1 MEQLALP
8 HPMAEHDARATLT
21 STCPQ
26 SIESCA
32 PRKRRALTRS
42 EPTRRRARQ
51 RTNNASSPSASVY
64 EDQNKTAATAAAGV
78 AIKPTVHADRGLAA
92 TCPLPMRSR
101 PPRRIHPMARIVQR
115 AVQYVCVGGR
125 QLAVVDVAIALVV
138 QATQGKPGSCD
149 TLLAQSWSL
158 QDSALAVHGMC
169 ARPGS
174 VVVLTATVAPPAS
187 APPPFT
193 AMAPSRSSERTPLAY
208 TTLGLFWLFGVL
220 RSHGDPRFHDAMGAV
235 LRSGVIDDIGARLEL
250 APVTARASFS
260 CTRAVA
266 NIAVVL
272 VDDRC
277 GVPIDASATADTASA
292 GDLDNGTNK
301 DKGTDL
307 CMTTPDHVNG
317 NDNVDNVDKRNIN
330 VCVLSVAAAAMRNE
344 LCGAD
349 PWAIMGQ
356 GDRRR
361 VVGSDSRE
369 ACALLAATGA
379 CLARRGVAARL
390 LVDAV
395 PGPRVDDA
403 RFRHHVEAAFGF
415 VAP

>member
-1 MEQLALP
+1 
-8 HPMAEHDARATLT
+8 
-21 STCPQ
+21 
-26 SIESCA
+26 
-32 PRKRRALTRS
+32 
-42 EPTRRRARQ
+42 
-51 RTNNASSPSASVY
+51 
-64 EDQNKTAATAAAGV
+64 
-78 AIKPTVHADRGLAA
+78 
-92 TCPLPMRSR
+92 
-101 PPRRIHPMARIVQR
+101 MARIVQR
-115 AVQYVCVGGR
+115 AVQYVCVDGR

-193 AMAPSRSSERTPLAY
+193 ATAPPRSSERTPLAY

-235 LRSGVIDDIGARLEL
+235 LRSGVLDDIGARLEL

-277 GVPIDASATADTASA
+277 GVPIDASA
-292 GDLDNGTNK
+292 GNLDNGTNK
-301 DKGTDL
+301 DNDADL
-307 CMTTPDHVNG
+307 RTTTPDSDNNNN
-317 NDNVDNVDKRNIN
+317 NDNDKSDKRNVS

-390 LVDAV
+390 LVDAA